1 MSGEQPAGSSSAPA
15 ESGLGSGSGS
25 GSGSVESAPLEL
37 TLAAQR
43 NIPVFD
49 GLPIPPDT
57 ANLREGP
64 DLHPLCSP
72 LLPLIGVWR
81 GEGEVAYPTIG
92 DPKNFGQQIV
102 FAHDGRPFVSYT
114 SQSWL
119 LDRPGG
125 NVVRPAARETGWW
138 RPQEDGTLEVL
149 IAHVTGILEIYY
161 GQPRTMVSWELVADA
176 LMRTQ
181 TAKEVNA
188 AQRLYGLVE
197 GGDLAYVDERAMAGQ
212 PLQPHLSARLQRIAG

>member
-1 MSGEQPAGSSSAPA
+1 MSGERPTEESAAAPDSAPSS
-15 ESGLGSGSGS
+15 ESG
-25 GSGSVESAPLEL
+25 ESALEL
-37 TLAAQR
+37 TPAAQR

-49 GLPIPPDT
+49 DLPIPPDT

-64 DLHPLCSP
+64 DLHPRCLA

-92 DPKNFGQQIV
+92 DPKHYGQQII
-102 FAHDGRPFVSYT
+102 FAHDGRPFLSYS

-119 LDRPGG
+119 LDGPGG

-138 RPQEDGTLEVL
+138 RPQEDDTIEAL
-149 IAHVTGILEIYY
+149 IAHATGIIEVYY
-161 GQPRTMVSWELVADA
+161 GQPRSTVSWELVADA
-176 LMRTQ
+176 VVRTQ

-212 PLQPHLSARLQRIAG
+212 PLQAHLSARLQRVAG

>member
-1 MSGEQPAGSSSAPA
+1 MSGEQSTDRSA
-15 ESGLGSGSGS
+15 
-25 GSGSVESAPLEL
+25 ESAPSVPDSAPESGKQALEL
-37 TLAAQR
+37 SPPAQR

-49 GLPIPPDT
+49 DLPVPPDT

-64 DLHPLCSP
+64 DLHPLCTP

-114 SQSWL
+114 SQAWL
-119 LDRPGG
+119 LDGPGG
-125 NVVRPAARETGWW
+125 KVVRPAARETGWW

-149 IAHVTGILEIYY
+149 IAHATGILEIYY

-176 LMRTQ
+176 LVRTQ

-197 GGDLAYVDERAMAGQ
+197 DGDLAYVDERAMAGE